1 MTRVLWIAGLGL
13 AALVSSGGSAT
24 AQSADAQI
32 QFGIDMARRGLWS
45 EALFRFKQAERVEPG
60 SFRIYNNLAVAYEAN
75 GLFDEALDYYQRA
88 LQAAPSNRELRR
100 NYSRFIEFYQSF
112 KPRDEQPGA
121 PEAEAA
127 PEAATGDDSEG
138 GSPEPGAT
146 PPEPGIPP
154 PLDPGA
160 PPPPEPTTPPE
171 PGVPPSPEPGV
182 PPEPGA
188 SSGARSGPAG
198 PDAA

>member
-1 MTRVLWIAGLGL
+1 MRRKTWGLWIAGLGL
-13 AALVSSGGSAT
+13 VALVGCGGYAS

-45 EALFRFKQAERVEPG
+45 EALFRFKQAERLEPG

-112 KPRDEQPGA
+112 KPRDEQPEGA
-121 PEAEAA
+121 AESEAA
-127 PEAATGDDSEG
+127 PEATSDNEPEG
-138 GSPEPGAT
+138 A

-154 PLDPGA
+154 PLEPGA
-160 PPPPEPTTPPE
+160 TPPPEPGTAPPE
-171 PGVPPSPEPGV
+171 PGIPPSPEPGL
-182 PPEPGA
+182 PPEPRA
-188 SSGARSGPAG
+188 TG